1 MLNRLTVLVFATLG
15 VLVTAAP
22 SASAAANPDTAP
34 CHALFVS
41 TAAHPGDLGPT
52 MSDNAR
58 TDRPFGQIVV
68 VDVAQSRAPCPE

>member
-1 MLNRLTVLVFATLG
+1 MRHRLTALVLATLV
-15 VLVTAAP
+15 VLAATAS
-22 SASAAANPDTAP
+22 SASGAANPDNAP

-41 TAAHPGDLGPT
+41 TATPGDLGPT

-68 VDVAQSRAPCPE
+68 VEVAHLRAPCPE

>member
-1 MLNRLTVLVFATLG
+1 MRRRLTVLVLATLG
-15 VLVTAAP
+15 VVVTTAS
-22 SASAAANPDTAP
+22 SASGAANPDTAP

-41 TAAHPGDLGPT
+41 TSTHPGDLGPT

-68 VDVAQSRAPCPE
+68 VPVAQSREPCPD